1 MDHLLRDVRH
11 ASAVLRRERGFS
23 AAALLALTL
32 GIGATTAVFSVFYGI
47 LLRPLP
53 FAGPDRLV
61 RVYEEH
67 PGAPTP
73 PGDREISSTT
83 LNAWQPRLQALE
95 DVAAYYPLE
104 LTVRFPDATVRLHGA
119 QAAPSLFPLLRV
131 TPALGRFYLPG
142 EDAPRAN
149 LFVVIADRLWRE
161 RFDAS
166 PAVLGRTLTIEGKPH
181 VIVGV
186 APPGLVFPD
195 PDVQLWVPYD
205 DPTRLDPTIQGGVW
219 LTLALGRLKD
229 GAAPDQAAA
238 EGTAVARSVT
248 RPRVLDAL
256 LGAGGPVEV
265 RVVPVAQLMTAG
277 VRPVLLV
284 VGASVTLL
292 LLIACA
298 NVANLFLSRGVAR
311 QRELALRTALGA
323 PRGRLARQLL
333 IEAALLAAGG
343 AAAGVALAVALVRTF
358 AAYAPASLPRIRD
371 VQIDGAVL
379 LFALAA
385 TIAAALLAGLAPALR
400 GTSFDLA
407 ASLHG
412 GDGAIAGGFRGV
424 RARRWRDVLLAS
436 EAAVA
441 TLLLVGAALFARSFQ
456 ALAAIDPGYDAAHVL
471 AAQVFLPGDAAADRV
486 SRFSDRLVERLRTLP
501 GVQAAGA
508 GNMMP
513 FSALTYITAFDLPPS
528 SAGAKP
534 TRVRAWAYQVTPGY
548 AEALGL
554 RLREGR
560 LFTEA
565 DTRPDRFPILVN
577 EEFVRRYTQG
587 SGVGRTLTGV
597 AYGSKIASEIVGV
610 VGDLLK
616 DGNDQKP
623 VPEVYGVARAD
634 NAVSYELDVV
644 VRVAGDPRLAAGS
657 VRDAVAA
664 IDADAVVGSAAPLN
678 GRVDRAFAQPRFS
691 TSVLAAFA
699 AVALVLAS
707 LGLFG
712 VLSYTVSQRRRELSL
727 RAALGA
733 DRRRLMALVTREG
746 LTVTTYGL
754 VAGAIAAVILARALR
769 GLLFGIAPLDPVAF
783 AVAPLV
789 LLPVAVLACLL
800 PARRAA
806 GSDPA
811 VLLRE

>member
-1 MDHLLRDVRH
+1 MDQLERDVRY
-11 ASAVLRRERGFS
+11 AAAVLRRERGFT

-32 GIGATTAVFSVFYGI
+32 GIGATTAVFSVLYGM

-53 FAGPDRLV
+53 FAKASRLV
-61 RVYEEH
+61 RIYEEH
-67 PGAPTP
+67 PGAPKP

-83 LNAWQPRLQALE
+83 LNAWHPRLRTLE
-95 DVAAYYPLE
+95 DVAEYFPLE
-104 LTVRFPDATVRLHGA
+104 LTVKFPDATVRLHGA
-119 QAAPSLFPLLRV
+119 QAAPSLFRLLRV
-131 TPALGRFYLPG
+131 TPALGRFYQPG

-161 RFDAS
+161 RFGAS
-166 PAVLGRTLTIEGKPH
+166 PGVLGTTLTVEGKPH

-205 DPTRLDPTIQGGVW
+205 DPTRLDPTVQGGVW
-219 LTLALGRLKD
+219 LALALGRLKD
-229 GAAPDQAAA
+229 GASPEQAAA
-238 EGTAVARSVT
+238 EGTAAARSMS

-256 LGAGGPVEV
+256 FGAGGPVEV
-265 RVVPVAQLMTAG
+265 RVEPVARLMTAS

-333 IEAALLAAGG
+333 IEAALLASGG
-343 AAAGVALAVALVRTF
+343 AVAGIGLAVALVRAF
-358 AAYAPASLPRIRD
+358 AASAPANLPRVRD
-371 VQIDGAVL
+371 VHVDGTAL
-379 LFALAA
+379 IFALGA
-385 TIAAALLAGLAPALR
+385 TMASALLAGLAPALR

-412 GDGAIAGGFRGV
+412 GDGAIAGGFRGL
-424 RARRWRDVLLAS
+424 RARRWRDALLAC

-441 TLLLVGAALFARSFQ
+441 TLLLVGAALFGRSFQ
-456 ALAAIDPGYDAAHVL
+456 ALAAVDPGYDAAHVL
-471 AAQVFLPGDAAADRV
+471 AAQVFLPGDAAADRM
-486 SRFSDRLVERLRTLP
+486 SRFSDGLVERLRTSP
-501 GVQAAGA
+501 GVVAAGA

-513 FSALTYITAFDLPPS
+513 FSESTYVTAFDVPPS
-528 SAGAKP
+528 MAGAKP

-548 AEALGL
+548 AEALGMKL
-554 RLREGR
+554 LDGR

-565 DTRPDRFPILVN
+565 DARPDRFPVLVN
-577 EEFVRRYTQG
+577 EEFVRRYMQG
-587 SGVGRTLTGV
+587 RVVGRTLKGV
-597 AYGSKIASEIVGV
+597 AYDRQAVNEIVGV
-610 VGDLLK
+610 VGDVLK

-623 VPEVYGVARAD
+623 VPEIYGVARAD
-634 NAVSYELDVV
+634 NAISYEVDVV
-644 VRVAGDPRLAAGS
+644 VRVAGDPRLAAGA
-657 VRDAVAA
+657 VRDAAA
-664 IDADAVVGSAAPLN
+664 ALDADAVVGSAAPLAS
-678 GRVDRAFAQPRFS
+678 RVDRAFAQPRFS
-691 TSVLAAFA
+691 TTVLAVFSV
-699 AVALVLAS
+699 VALVLAS

-712 VLSYTVSQRRRELSL
+712 VLSYAVSQRRRELSL

-746 LTVTTYGL
+746 LAITMCGLAAGTV
-754 VAGAIAAVILARALR
+754 AAAVLARALR
-769 GLLFGIAPLDPVAF
+769 GLLFGIAPLDPIAF
-783 AVAPLV
+783 AVAPVV

-811 VLLRE
+811 ALLRE